1 MGYSVR
7 VKTLSTYPSD
17 TMLPRKK
24 FTPFSK
30 LSRHKKRD
38 AYVRLRNKIRQTAKN
53 YGQNFTS
60 HLVLNEPRRPS
71 IFNQWFDFYFLGLDG
86 VTIWNTVLYTAN
98 EAYWNAIKDLAFEES
113 YRLCP
118 ANEEDTDLDTL
129 FIPVYDQVTGR
140 KLHYIMREPSVKSA
154 LNNCTRFQFVEE
166 YGSKLI
172 REDMGDT
179 APVFESFEIDTSY
192 RYGIGLTAVVDAH
205 EINAETIEATIEKFR
220 SIGERN
226 WKSPA
231 PVDRSRLP
239 ADTFKVLARNQV
251 KNTL

>member
-1 MGYSVR
+1 
-7 VKTLSTYPSD
+7 
-17 TMLPRKK
+17 MLPRKK

-38 AYVRLRNKIRQTAKN
+38 LYVRLRQKIKRTAKD

-60 HLVLNEPRRPS
+60 HLVLNEPDRPS

-86 VTIWNTVLYTAN
+86 VTIWNAVVYTAS

-113 YRLCP
+113 YRICP
-118 ANEEDTDLDTL
+118 ENEDDTGLDTL
-129 FIPVYDQVTGR
+129 FIPVYDKVTGK
-140 KLHYIMREPSVKSA
+140 KLHYIMREPAVKPA
-154 LNNCTRFQFVEE
+154 LNDRTRFQFVED

-172 REDMGDT
+172 HEDTGDT
-179 APVFESFEIDTSY
+179 APVFESFTVDTGY
-192 RYGIGLTAVVDAH
+192 RYGIGLLVVVDAP
-205 EINAETIEATIEKFR
+205 EINAEVIEAMIAKFR
-220 SIGERN
+220 STGEQN
-226 WKSPA
+226 WKKTP

-239 ADTFKVLARNQV
+239 ADTFKTLAKKQV